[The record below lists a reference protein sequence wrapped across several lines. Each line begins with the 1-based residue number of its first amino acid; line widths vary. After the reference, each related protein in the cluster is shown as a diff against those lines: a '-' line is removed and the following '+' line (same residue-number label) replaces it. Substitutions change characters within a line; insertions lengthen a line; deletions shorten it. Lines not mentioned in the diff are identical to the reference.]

1 MKKSVLRNFTK
12 FTGNTC
18 ARVSF
23 LIKLQ
28 VLGLKFYLKRDS
40 GTKNI
45 FFTEH
50 LWETASLFHVEFAEF
65 QPADTV
71 KD

>member
-1 MKKSVLRNFTK
+1 MKIGVLRNFTK

-28 VLGLKFYLKRDS
+28 VLGLQFYLKI

-50 LWETASLFHVEFAEF
+50 LLETASLFHVEVAEF

-71 KD
+71 KN

>member
-1 MKKSVLRNFTK
+1 MKVSVLRNFIK

-18 ARVSF
+18 VRVSF

-28 VLGLKFYLKRDS
+28 VLGLQFYLKIDS

-50 LWETASLFHVEFAEF
+50 LQETASLFHVAFAEF